1 MFSRYIYMYIYIYIY
16 IYIYLYIYI
25 YIYLYRYIYIARHR
39 MFSRRL
45 WKSVQSEVLEIWH
58 AHPTDRVGAV
68 CVQRCSSKLAAP
80 SAADCAACARRRRG
94 TGEYV
99 G

>member
-1 MFSRYIYMYIYIYIY
+1 MFSRYIYMYIYISIS
-16 IYIYLYIYI
+16 IYLYID
-25 YIYLYRYIYIARHR
+25 IYIARHR

-68 CVQRCSSKLAAP
+68 CVRAKMLVEVGRAVRGGLRCVRPPPPAVRAS
-80 SAADCAACARRRRG
+80 
-94 TGEYV
+94 T
-99 G
+99 